1 MSSIHAKATITGL
14 VAGLLLAGCSGGSAV
29 TPGPDAGP
37 MSGASVSPG
46 TRLLPGPAV
55 MGPTV
60 VPIVPKRVAAPRGWP
75 AGKNS
80 KLIFVANIS
89 ANEVLMYSQ
98 GKNPKPVGSITD
110 GLSDPA
116 GLAVDNKGT
125 LYVSNLGNNTIT
137 EYPAGSTSPSVTLS
151 SGLSGNYGVA
161 VDNKGDVFTV
171 NLNTNTL
178 VGFKPGKT
186 QPFETVSGLD
196 NPTGVAADSKNNVF
210 VACDANNTV
219 YEIPAGTSTLENSGL
234 LALVGPIG
242 LAFTKGDTLYVSN
255 FGASNVAVYDKGST
269 SPDTTITNGI
279 TAPTLNA
286 FAANG
291 TFLQTNQGG
300 AVPEYKKGKANP
312 FTSITG
318 ISGPLGVTAS
328 PRSPN

>member
-1 MSSIHAKATITGL
+1 
-14 VAGLLLAGCSGGSAV
+14 LLLAGCSGGSTV
-29 TPGPDAGP
+29 TPASGAGP
-37 MSGASVSPG
+37 ASGASVNNG
-46 TRLLPGPAV
+46 MRVLPGPVV
-55 MGPTV
+55 MGPTI
-60 VPIVPKRVAAPRGWP
+60 VPIVPKRIAAPRGWP
-75 AGKNS
+75 TGKKS
-80 KLIFVANIS
+80 KLVFVANIS
-89 ANEVLMYSQ
+89 ANEVLMYTQ
-98 GKNPKPVGSITD
+98 GKNPNPVGSITD

-116 GLAVDNKGT
+116 GLAVDSKGT

-186 QPFETVSGLD
+186 EPFETITGLD
-196 NPTGVAADSKNNVF
+196 NPTGVATDSKNNVF
-210 VACDANNTV
+210 VACDANNTI
-219 YEIPAGTSTLENSGL
+219 YEVPAGSSTLENSGL

-255 FGASNVAVYDKGST
+255 FGADNVAVYDKGSK
-269 SPDTTITNGI
+269 SPNTTITNGI

-291 TFLQTNQGG
+291 TFLQTNQSG
-300 AVPEYKKGKANP
+300 AVDEYKKGKANP

>member
-1 MSSIHAKATITGL
+1 
-14 VAGLLLAGCSGGSAV
+14 
-29 TPGPDAGP
+29 
-37 MSGASVSPG
+37 
-46 TRLLPGPAV
+46 
-55 MGPTV
+55 MGPTI
-60 VPIVPKRVAAPRGWP
+60 VPIVPKRIAAPRGWP
-75 AGKNS
+75 AGKKS

-98 GKNPKPVGSITD
+98 GKNPNPVGSITD

-116 GLAVDNKGT
+116 GLAVDSKGT

-137 EYPAGSTSPSVTLS
+137 EYPAGSSSPSVTLS

-171 NLNTNTL
+171 NLNTNNL

-196 NPTGVAADSKNNVF
+196 NPTGVATDRKNNVF

-255 FGASNVAVYDKGST
+255 FGVGNVAVYDKGSD
-269 SPDTTITNGI
+269 SPNTTITNGI

-300 AVPEYKKGKANP
+300 AVVEYKKGRGNP